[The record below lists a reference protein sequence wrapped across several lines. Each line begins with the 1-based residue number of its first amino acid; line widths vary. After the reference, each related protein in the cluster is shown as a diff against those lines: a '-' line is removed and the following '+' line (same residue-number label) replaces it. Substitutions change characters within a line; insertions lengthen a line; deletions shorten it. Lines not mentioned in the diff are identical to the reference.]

1 MYFLTPII
9 YTSSTFIKLD
19 NLQPYFLEPMCLK
32 TVIVLNLH
40 TISISTVRLL
50 FVVHRASFSG
60 SGGQPPWGQ
69 LARPHQRWPIIA
81 TQGRAKA
88 DLDYFLFSFSKSFVQ
103 CVRPTVHSS
112 VLSLFCI
119 PSHAGMLFYSAVF
132 IIVHTHFQYHARYM
146 CQVLTQ
152 RLRKNKIQYFMLR

>member
-1 MYFLTPII
+1 MPSSFIHTSKKLNKNKRRKSLYFLTPII

-50 FVVHRASFSG
+50 FVVHRASFSRG
-60 SGGQPPWGQ
+60 SGQPRGQ

-88 DLDYFLFSFSKSFVQ
+88 DLDYFTFSFVH

-112 VLSLFCI
+112 SVLSLFSI
-119 PSHAGMLFYSAVF
+119 PSRVGTLFYSAVF
-132 IIVHTHFQYHARYM
+132 IIVQTHSQHHA
-146 CQVLTQ
+146 
-152 RLRKNKIQYFMLR
+152 